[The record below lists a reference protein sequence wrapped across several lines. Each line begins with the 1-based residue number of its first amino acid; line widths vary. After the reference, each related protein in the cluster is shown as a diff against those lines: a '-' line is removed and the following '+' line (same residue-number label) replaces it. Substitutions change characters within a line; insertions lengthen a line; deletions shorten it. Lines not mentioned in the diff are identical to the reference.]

1 MDASAPLL
9 LTSPSVRS
17 GTTLL
22 QRLLCSSANALVYGE
37 EVGKDLALQLQVL
50 SSRRLVYAHSRQ
62 RFAHSLSRV
71 LAGDT
76 DDWLIDLMP
85 DLDAY
90 LGALDAGAFAGLDS
104 CRQHAQ
110 AAGRSVWGFKYPGWP
125 PPLMRLLHAG
135 QPGTR
140 VLYLRRNLADTA
152 RSAKAWDGLAEAD
165 VEPFCQQWLEH
176 LRFMHAWRQQ
186 APVLML
192 DFDTLVQRPEQAIAE
207 LGAFIPVS
215 GMDPAVLTRRI
226 NNAVQ
231 GQDSRRAT
239 GHYIAP
245 APLTAREQA
254 WVDAAQAAADA
265 LA

>member
-1 MDASAPLL
+1 MPGPAPLL
-9 LTSPSVRS
+9 LTSPCVRS

-22 QRLLCSSANALVYGE
+22 QRLLCSSGNALVYGE

-50 SSRRLVYAHSRQ
+50 ASRKLVYAHSRQ
-62 RFAHSLSRV
+62 RFADSLSRV

-104 CRQHAQ
+104 CRRHAQ

-125 PPLMRLLHAG
+125 PALMRLLHAG

-152 RSAKAWDGLAEAD
+152 RSAKAWHALAESD

-192 DFDTLVQRPEQAIAE
+192 DFETLVQQPAQAIARLCE
-207 LGAFIPVS
+207 FIPVQ

-226 NNAVQ
+226 NNLTE
-231 GQDSRRAT
+231 GRDTRHET
-239 GHYIAP
+239 GRYVEPI
-245 APLTAREQA
+245 PLTARERD
-254 WVDAAQAAADA
+254 WVDAAQAQADA